1 MEQYVDMISPFT
13 GGRVKEVFT
22 TEVQEFRKEN
32 YTVHA
37 RYYVCEDTG
46 EKFTTTE
53 QDELKFN
60 ELYGQ
65 YRVRHGIPF
74 PEEIKKGNTAIGWIS
89 AGVYVAI
96 GIIIRAAIA
105 SPSSSIREIEATLVG
120 GLLST
125 VYYYALGAIFLMIG
139 YIILKLI
146 NRKYDLNTEVGNGNA
161 AAGIMV
167 FGMFVGLGFVIS
179 GVIA

>member
-1 MEQYVDMISPFT
+1 MFLKAIRILFIILMLLGSFLVDL
-13 GGRVKEVFT
+13 V
-22 TEVQEFRKEN
+22 
-32 YTVHA
+32 
-37 RYYVCEDTG
+37 
-46 EKFTTTE
+46 
-53 QDELKFN
+53 
-60 ELYGQ
+60 
-65 YRVRHGIPF
+65 IPCSF
-74 PEEIKKGNTAIGWIS
+74 PEEIKKGNTALGWIS

-105 SPSSSIREIEATLVG
+105 SPSSSIREIEANLVG

-139 YIILKLI
+139 YVILKLI

>member
-1 MEQYVDMISPFT
+1 MEFV
-13 GGRVKEVFT
+13 
-22 TEVQEFRKEN
+22 
-32 YTVHA
+32 
-37 RYYVCEDTG
+37 
-46 EKFTTTE
+46 
-53 QDELKFN
+53 LN
-60 ELYGQ
+60 ELVNISIYS
-65 YRVRHGIPF
+65 VLGIFLMLLGSFLVDLVIPCSF

-139 YIILKLI
+139 YVILKLI

>member
-1 MEQYVDMISPFT
+1 MSFVLHELVSVSIYSVLGIILMLLGSFLVDL
-13 GGRVKEVFT
+13 V
-22 TEVQEFRKEN
+22 
-32 YTVHA
+32 
-37 RYYVCEDTG
+37 
-46 EKFTTTE
+46 
-53 QDELKFN
+53 
-60 ELYGQ
+60 
-65 YRVRHGIPF
+65 IPCSF

>member
-1 MEQYVDMISPFT
+1 MSFVLHELVSVSIYSVLGIILMLLGSFLVDL
-13 GGRVKEVFT
+13 V
-22 TEVQEFRKEN
+22 
-32 YTVHA
+32 
-37 RYYVCEDTG
+37 
-46 EKFTTTE
+46 
-53 QDELKFN
+53 
-60 ELYGQ
+60 
-65 YRVRHGIPF
+65 IPCSF

-139 YIILKLI
+139 YVILKLI

-167 FGMFVGLGFVIS
+167 FGMFVGLGLVIS

>member
-1 MEQYVDMISPFT
+1 MDFV
-13 GGRVKEVFT
+13 
-22 TEVQEFRKEN
+22 
-32 YTVHA
+32 
-37 RYYVCEDTG
+37 
-46 EKFTTTE
+46 
-53 QDELKFN
+53 LN
-60 ELYGQ
+60 ELVNVSVYS
-65 YRVRHGIPF
+65 VLGIVMMLLGSFLVDLVIPCSF

-96 GIIIRAAIA
+96 GFIIKTAIT
-105 SPSSSIREIEATLVG
+105 SPDSAVKEIEQSLVG
-120 GLLST
+120 GILST

-139 YIILKLI
+139 YVLLKLI

-167 FGMFVGLGFVIS
+167 FGMFVGLGLVIS

>member
-1 MEQYVDMISPFT
+1 MAFVLHELVSVSIYSVLGIILMLLGSFLVDL
-13 GGRVKEVFT
+13 V
-22 TEVQEFRKEN
+22 
-32 YTVHA
+32 
-37 RYYVCEDTG
+37 
-46 EKFTTTE
+46 
-53 QDELKFN
+53 
-60 ELYGQ
+60 
-65 YRVRHGIPF
+65 IPCSF

-105 SPSSSIREIEATLVG
+105 SPSSAIKEIEATLVG
-120 GLLST
+120 GILST

-139 YIILKLI
+139 YVILKLI
-146 NRKYDLNTEVGNGNA
+146 NRKYNLNTEVGNGNA

>member
-1 MEQYVDMISPFT
+1 MAFVLHELVSVSIYSVLGIILMLLGSFLVDL
-13 GGRVKEVFT
+13 V
-22 TEVQEFRKEN
+22 
-32 YTVHA
+32 
-37 RYYVCEDTG
+37 
-46 EKFTTTE
+46 
-53 QDELKFN
+53 
-60 ELYGQ
+60 
-65 YRVRHGIPF
+65 IPCSF

-96 GIIIRAAIA
+96 GIIRAAIA
-105 SPSSSIREIEATLVG
+105 SPSSAIKEIEATLVG
-120 GLLST
+120 GILST

-139 YIILKLI
+139 YVILKLI
-146 NRKYDLNTEVGNGNA
+146 NRKYNLNTEVGNGNA